1 MAAEIYEDEEE
12 VINRFLD
19 FEKRSTTHFKD
30 FFDRIKE
37 DRRFLSGEH
46 FDETDD
52 EILGNKRYKAPVDVI
67 SNQIRA
73 IANQYSVNPYQW
85 LTKDG
90 QLDFIGSEFLNTTSS
105 KASIMEALKSTV
117 AFGLSYIV
125 ISTDYDLNNQVE
137 PILYNIP
144 DVTKVLYD
152 PDSVELDGK
161 DARKAAIIDIK
172 SKDWIINTYGP
183 EYIADKNDKP
193 LVNIS
198 EAYDEDSMPLITFF
212 EKTEQGI
219 SVYKMLNNSV
229 IEYSVLENVQRLP
242 IIPIYGDS
250 YYLNDKITYK
260 GIVRQARPIQK
271 IIDIT
276 YCQLIERMAK
286 SPKNMFLASKDSVEG
301 LENYYKNSDKNRN
314 QLLLYNTGKTPPQKM
329 DNSYATGDIMGVL
342 SNCIGMMQNLTGVQS
357 IGIPEVGDSRTA
369 TEVMLNDKSFINNIR
384 HYFEHLKAS
393 FRAAGEVFYG
403 MLGFKISVTVVKGP
417 ESEMQRQIA
426 RQQMANLINITPD
439 DKKLLLINNIN
450 KTFEDNEYIKNFNQE
465 LMNGPSPEVLKMQ
478 QQMAMMQQQMQQQID
493 QANQANLEL
502 SKELEQ
508 ANLQLLGFEQSN
520 KNNLIMAQ
528 LKAETD
534 LRKEVL
540 KIESD
545 AAKDDKKAQI
555 DLAKESM
562 KQEQENI
569 RLAAELQSDNQ
580 KEIINILTDEK

>member
-1 MAAEIYEDEEE
+1 MNDDEE
-12 VINRFLD
+12 VIERFLN
-19 FEKRSTTHFKD
+19 FEKRSTAHFKD

-67 SNQIRA
+67 SNQIRS
-73 IANQYSVNPYQW
+73 IANQYSVNPYKW
-85 LTKDG
+85 MTKDD

-105 KASIMEALKSTV
+105 KASIMEALKSTI
-117 AFGLSYIV
+117 AFGLSYVV

-152 PDSVELDGK
+152 PDSTELDGK

-183 EYIADKNDKP
+183 EYIPYNNEKP
-193 LVNIS
+193 LINIS
-198 EAYDEDSMPLITFF
+198 ECYDEDSMPLITFF
-212 EKTEQGI
+212 EKTEKGI
-219 SVYKMLNNSV
+219 SIYKMLNKSI
-229 IEYSVLENVQRLP
+229 IENTFIENVQRIP
-242 IIPIYGDS
+242 IFPIYGDS

-314 QLLLYNTGKTPPQKM
+314 QLLLYNTGKQPPQKM
-329 DNSYATGDIMGVL
+329 DNTYATGDIMTVL

-357 IGIPEVGDSRTA
+357 IGLPDVAENRTA
-369 TEVMLNDKSFINNIR
+369 TEVMLNDKSFVNNVR

-403 MLGFKISVTVVKGP
+403 MLGFKVPVTVIKGP
-417 ESEMQRQIA
+417 ESEMQRQVA
-426 RQQMANLINITPD
+426 RQQMANMINITPD
-439 DKKLLLINNIN
+439 DKKMLLINNIN
-450 KTFEDNEYIKNFNQE
+450 KTFEDNEYIQKFNQE
-465 LMNGPSPEVLKMQ
+465 LMNGPSPEVIKIQ
-478 QQMAMMQQQMQQQID
+478 QQMSMMQQQMQQQLD
-493 QANQANLEL
+493 QANQANVQL

-508 ANLQLLGFEQSN
+508 ANLQLLGFDQSN

-528 LKAETD
+528 LKSETD
-534 LRKEVL
+534 LRKEIL

-545 AAKDDKKAQI
+545 AVKDDKKAQL

-580 KEIINILTDEK
+580 KEIIDIITDENNDSI